1 MKPVPTVAGAA
12 IAFAAG
18 MLSLL
23 SPCVLPLVP
32 AYLSFLTGLSTQE
45 LASGHQRARVVAPA
59 TLFVLGFT
67 VVFVSLGATAS
78 ALGRVLVE
86 HRALIEKVAGVAVIA
101 FGVLM
106 TGMIKVPW
114 LYGEAR
120 VELERARAFG
130 RGAAI
135 VMGAAF
141 AAGWT
146 PCVGPILGSILA
158 LAGSAA
164 SVATGSLLLLA
175 YSFGLGIPFV
185 AIAVLFGRARPV
197 LLWLNRHASLMN
209 RVAGAVLVL
218 VGALIVSGRFGA
230 VALWFTTFL
239 PSIEVDLPDLVR

>member
-1 MKPVPTVAGAA
+1 MPAAASVA
-12 IAFAAG
+12 ISFAAG
-18 MLSLL
+18 VLSLL

-32 AYLSFLTGLSTQE
+32 AYLSFLTGLSTHE
-45 LASGHQRARVVAPA
+45 LASGNQRARVVGPA
-59 TLFVLGFT
+59 ALFVLGFT

-78 ALGRVLVE
+78 ALGSVLLE

-106 TGMIKVPW
+106 TGVIKVPW

-120 VELERARAFG
+120 MELERARAFG
-130 RGAAI
+130 RGAAF

-164 SVATGSLLLLA
+164 SVTTGSLLLLA
-175 YSFGLGIPFV
+175 YSLGLGIPFV
-185 AIAVLFGRARPV
+185 VIAALFGRARPL
-197 LLWLNRHASLMN
+197 LLWLNRHAMLMN
-209 RVAGAVLVL
+209 RVAGAVLIG
-218 VGALIVSGRFGA
+218 VGALIVAGRFGA
-230 VALWFTTFL
+230 VASWFTTVL
-239 PSIEVDLPDLVR
+239 PSIEVDLPSLMR